1 MKLLV
6 IRFSSIGDIV
16 LTTPVFRCIKQQ
28 IPHAEIHLL
37 TKHKFRAV
45 SEANPH
51 ISMFHYFKDDLKTVI
66 DALKAEQFDA
76 VIDLHKNFRSYKVR
90 MALGVKSYA
99 YRKLSLEKFLLT
111 KFRINRMPNRHITQR
126 SLDTLLPLGVH
137 DDGGGLEHYIPEQ
150 TNLQD
155 KPLPAFTNNGYIA
168 LVIGA
173 SYATKKLPVERLM
186 ELCSLIPYPL
196 VLVGGP
202 EDEGVGTRVEGEDP
216 SRIFNACGPYN
227 LHQSSLIVRDAKF
240 VISHDTGMQYIACAF
255 QKRVIAI
262 WGATS
267 PKLQVEPYYGS
278 NNQLPFVNCQL
289 PGLTCQPCSNYG
301 TKKCPEGHFKCMM
314 QLDLT
319 AIANKANSWWTEL

>member
-1 MKLLV
+1 MKILV

-28 IPHAEIHLL
+28 IPNAEIHLL

-51 ISMFHYFKDDLKTVI
+51 ITKFHYFKDDLKEVI
-66 DALKAEQFDA
+66 DALKAENFDI
-76 VIDLHKNFRSYKVR
+76 VIDLHKNFRSYRVR
-90 MALGVKSYA
+90 MALGKKSYA
-99 YRKLSLEKFLLT
+99 YNKLSVEKFLLT
-111 KFRINRMPNRHITQR
+111 KFRINKMPDRHITQR
-126 SLDTLLPLGVH
+126 SLDTVLPLGVK
-137 DDGGGLEHYIPEQ
+137 DDGGGLEHYIPAGI
-150 TNLQD
+150 TLAD
-155 KPLPAFTNNGYIA
+155 KPLPSFTNNGYIA

-173 SYATKKLPVERLM
+173 SFATKKLPAERLI
-186 ELCSLIPYPL
+186 ELSSLIPYSL

-202 EDEGVGTRVEGEDP
+202 EDEGVGSRVEGVDP

-255 QKRVIAI
+255 QKRVLAV

-278 NNQLPFVNCQL
+278 NSTVPYANCLVPNLP
-289 PGLTCQPCSNYG
+289 CQPCSNYG
-301 TKKCPEGHFKCMM
+301 TKKCPEGHFNCMM
-314 QLDLT
+314 QLDLQ
-319 AIANKANSWWTEL
+319 AIADQANSWWTEL